1 MFSKMLSIAIALA
14 VITTAIVLAGVA
26 TAQEYVTDGLIGFWT
41 MDENTIDGKTVRDV
55 WEDNDGEMVGNPK
68 IVAGKIDEALDFD
81 GDDHVQLP
89 DMGEHETVTIELW
102 WNASNFNWFSAF
114 VAAPTSDPGMVHFK
128 ILNGIQVLVNKTDGG
143 KVLTAEK
150 TWDDWKEQWF
160 HTAYTC
166 DTVNNEL
173 KLYVDGE
180 LIGTDSSGA
189 TPVNL
194 TGNMIGQEKGDRWF
208 IGAIDEVRIYDRVLS
223 EDEMKQNYNVK
234 SNSRAVNLSGK
245 LTATWGKVKTRY

>member
-1 MFSKMLSIAIALA
+1 MFSKMLRIAIALA
-14 VITTAIVLAGVA
+14 VITTAILFAGVA
-26 TAQEYVTDGLIGFWT
+26 TAQEYITDGLIGFWS
-41 MDENTIDGKTVRDV
+41 MDQDAIDGATVHDV
-55 WEDNDGEMVGNPK
+55 WGDNDGEMVGDPQ
-68 IVAGKIDEALDFD
+68 IVAGKIDEALNFD

-160 HTAYTC
+160 HTAYNC

-223 EDEMKQNYNVK
+223 EDEIRHNYNVE
-234 SNSRAVNLSGK
+234 SNATAVNPSGGF
-245 LTATWGKVKTRY
+245 TTTWGEVKALY